1 MDTIIINGKKYE
13 VNGPISVINDRIY
26 VNGQLFENGEPLER
40 KVNITIV
47 GDVHSIKLDKGPSEV
62 NIKITG
68 NVGGSITTTSG
79 DVEVAG
85 DVLGDVKSTS
95 GDIKCKNVTGSVR
108 TVSGDITCS
117 KVAGNAN
124 TVSGDID
131 GRDSISSIF
140 EKIFG

>member
-1 MDTIIINGKKYE
+1 MDTIIINGKQYE
-13 VNGPISVINDRIY
+13 VNGPISVINDRVY

-68 NVGGSITTTSG
+68 IVDGSITTTSG
-79 DVEVAG
+79 DIEVAG
-85 DVLGDVKSTS
+85 NVLGDVKSTS
-95 GDIKCKNVTGSVR
+95 GDIKCNNVTGSVR

-131 GRDSISSIF
+131 DRSIF

>member
-1 MDTIIINGKKYE
+1 MDTIIINGRQYE
-13 VNGPISVINDRIY
+13 VNGPISMINDRIY
-26 VNGQLFENGEPLER
+26 VNGQLFENGEALER

-47 GDVHSIKLDKGPSEV
+47 GGVHSIKLDKGPSEV

-85 DVLGDVKSTS
+85 NVLGDVKSTS

-108 TVSGDITCS
+108 TVSGGITCS
-117 KVAGNAN
+117 KVAGNAD
-124 TVSGDID
+124 TVSGDINS
-131 GRDSISSIF
+131 RDRVSSIF

>member
-1 MDTIIINGKKYE
+1 MNTIIINGKKYE
-13 VNGPISVINDRIY
+13 VNGPVSMINDRIY

-47 GDVHSIKLDKGPSEV
+47 GDVNSIKLDKGPSEV

-68 NVGGSITTTSG
+68 NVGGSVTTTSG

-85 DVLGDVKSTS
+85 NVLGDVKSTS
-95 GDIKCKNVTGSVR
+95 GDIKCKDVTGSIR

-131 GRDSISSIF
+131 GRNSVSSIF

>member
-1 MDTIIINGKKYE
+1 MDTIIINGKQYE
-13 VNGPISVINDRIY
+13 VNGPISIVNDRIY

-68 NVGGSITTTSG
+68 NVDGSITTASG
-79 DVEVAG
+79 DIEVAG

-95 GDIKCKNVTGSVR
+95 GDIKCKNVTGSVK

-117 KVAGNAN
+117 KVDGNAN

-131 GRDSISSIF
+131 SRSIF